1 MAGTTPKFPDVHV
14 QLTGQDG
21 NVFFIIGK
29 VSKALRAA
37 GHVAEV
43 TQFVNEVTDA
53 DSYDAALQVVMQ
65 WVEVS

>member
-1 MAGTTPKFPDVHV
+1 MAGAAPRFPDVHV

-43 TQFVNEVTDA
+43 TEFVNAVTDT
-53 DSYDAALQVVMQ
+53 DSYDAALAVVMQ

>member
-1 MAGTTPKFPDVHV
+1 MAGQEPKFPDVSV

-29 VSKALRAA
+29 VSKALREA
-37 GHVAEV
+37 GHVDQV
-43 TQFVNEVTDA
+43 TEFVNEVTDT
-53 DSYDAALQVVMQ
+53 DSYEAALAVVMQ

>member
-1 MAGTTPKFPDVHV
+1 MAGTAPKFPDVHV